1 MRQKHFLLTALC
13 ASILSLA
20 GCSGLG
26 ANAYN
31 NEKSI
36 ASDVN
41 SYNLNNVTQTSD
53 GGTFSAQV
61 GNMEGMETIWNYG
74 AENETSAEFSYDI
87 ILYSGKLKLALISPD
102 KEVTTLVEL
111 DSENNTTNSASA
123 AQDISSEGNSAVPAQ
138 DTPDGNS
145 AVSEADT
152 VSLTL
157 NPGENRIKVVTGENT
172 RFDIN
177 LSVSEGEFGEL
188 GF

>member
-13 ASILSLA
+13 ASILSLT

-26 ANAYN
+26 TNTYN

-36 ASDVN
+36 ASNVN

-61 GNMEGMETIWNYG
+61 DNMEGMDTIWNYD
-74 AENETSAEFSYDI
+74 AATETSTELSYDI
-87 ILYSGKLKLALISPD
+87 TLYSGKLKLTLISPNQ
-102 KEVTTLVEL
+102 EVTTLVEL

-123 AQDISSEGNSAVPAQ
+123 AQGISSEGNSAVPAQ
-138 DTPDGNS
+138 DAPDDNF
-145 AVSEADT
+145 AVSEVDT

-157 NPGENRIKVVTGENT
+157 NPGENRIKVVTGEDT